1 MLETTNY
8 YKAFGFII
16 KSSIPLPEL
25 KRISS
30 PADTFDIEI
39 EIGSLTETWN
49 SVSTP
54 SNQFFVSEQ
63 QIMFHLANIAIYCI
77 ENGNKIIVSPMEG
90 IEESQLRLYIL
101 GSCMGAILMQRQV
114 FPLHGSAIAIDGR
127 AYAIVGHSGAGKST
141 LASAFLEKGFDLLTD
156 DIIPLSFSKE
166 SGRPYVIPTYP
177 QQKLWQESLTH
188 FGQDSSNYKPLVNR
202 KTKFAVP
209 VTSQFSDKQLP
220 LAGIFELVKTKEDH
234 ITLMPIQ
241 RMDLLQTVFNHTY
254 RNNFIEGMNL
264 REWHFHSAVKVINHV
279 DVYQLRRPGLQF
291 TVGELADCVLGE
303 IGGGEVI
310 AN

>member
-1 MLETTNY
+1 MIGTTNY

-16 KSSIPLPEL
+16 KSSISLPEL
-25 KRISS
+25 KKISS
-30 PADTFDIEI
+30 PVNAYDIEI
-39 EIGSLTETWN
+39 EFESLTEAWN

-63 QIMFHLANIAIYCI
+63 HIMFHLANIAIYRI

-114 FPLHGSAIAIDGR
+114 LPLHGSAIAMDGK

-156 DIIPLSFSKE
+156 DIIPLTFSKE
-166 SGRPYVIPTYP
+166 SGRPYVIPSYP
-177 QQKLWQESLTH
+177 QQKLWQESLAH
-188 FGQDSSNYKPLVNR
+188 FGHDSSNFKPLVNR

-209 VTSQFSDKQLP
+209 VTSQFSDKPIP
-220 LAGIFELVKTKEDH
+220 LAGIFELVKTKENH
-234 ITLMPIQ
+234 ITLKPLHKL
-241 RMDLLQTVFNHTY
+241 DVLQTIFNHTY
-254 RNNFIEGMNL
+254 RNNFIDGMKL
-264 REWHFHSAVKVINHV
+264 REWHFYSALKVINHV
-279 DVYQLRRPGLQF
+279 NIYQLRRPGFRF
-291 TVGELADCVLGE
+291 TVGELIDCVLGE
-303 IGGGEVI
+303 IGSSAVI